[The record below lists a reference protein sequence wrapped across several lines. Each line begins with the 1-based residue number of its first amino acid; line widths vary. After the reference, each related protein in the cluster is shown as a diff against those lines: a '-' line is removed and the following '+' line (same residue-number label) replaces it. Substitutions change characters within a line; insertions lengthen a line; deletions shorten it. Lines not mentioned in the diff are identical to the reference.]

1 MPLWSASDITSH
13 RFCHNWLFR
22 YKSLDY
28 LRQIIDRETHRYAAQ
43 ADLKSLRSRILC
55 FSLPQSWVTSLYPE
69 FRAILGNKAK
79 PQLFKF
85 CFILFIMMYV
95 CMVWGTHM
103 PWFLCGSHMTTLW
116 SGLPHSI
123 IVWVLS
129 GIKLRSPMFV
139 QQEPSHLVGPKI
151 FEKVI

>member
-1 MPLWSASDITSH
+1 
-13 RFCHNWLFR
+13 
-22 YKSLDY
+22 
-28 LRQIIDRETHRYAAQ
+28 
-43 ADLKSLRSRILC
+43 
-55 FSLPQSWVTSLYPE
+55 
-69 FRAILGNKAK
+69 
-79 PQLFKF
+79 
-85 CFILFIMMYV
+85 MMYV